1 MTPTPSVQPRL
12 SLDGFQG
19 SSIVVLRRGGLG
31 NQLFQHAAALGVSMA
46 TGGNVVYARSDETI
60 RRHAIQLED
69 FVGTLPK
76 ASSADLARFLW
87 PADWLPRRLLR
98 DYRKLRWS
106 LRIGRPLWR
115 PPQSY
120 MEQVERSF
128 WGRSLLLDG
137 FFQTPDWFAAGLPRV
152 VMQVMERCPPDA
164 RPREDVI
171 AVHVRAG
178 RDFRQL
184 GWCLPWEYYRTA
196 IERIDP
202 QRTAVVW
209 PITDE
214 RDAEEDIRRRLEA
227 AGWRVEQPDRFTGR
241 KERDDFWNLARAR
254 CMVISK
260 STFAWWAAVV
270 GDSIWPSG
278 ARQIICPASPPE
290 GFSFPVPV
298 QTGWLSLPVPSSSRM
313 QG

>member
-1 MTPTPSVQPRL
+1 
-12 SLDGFQG
+12 
-19 SSIVVLRRGGLG
+19 
-31 NQLFQHAAALGVSMA
+31 
-46 TGGNVVYARSDETI
+46 
-60 RRHAIQLED
+60 
-69 FVGTLPK
+69 
-76 ASSADLARFLW
+76 
-87 PADWLPRRLLR
+87 
-98 DYRKLRWS
+98 
-106 LRIGRPLWR
+106 
-115 PPQSY
+115 

-137 FFQTPDWFAAGLPRV
+137 FFQPPDWFAAGLPRV
-152 VMQVMERCPPDA
+152 VMQVMERRPPDA
-164 RPREDVI
+164 MPREDVI

-178 RDFRQL
+178 RDYRQL

-214 RDAEEDIRRRLEA
+214 HDAEEDIRRRLEA

-241 KERDDFWNLARAR
+241 KDRDDFWNLARAR

-260 STFAWWAAVV
+260 STFAWWATVI
-270 GDSIWPSG
+270 GDSMWPSG

-298 QTGWLSLPVPSSSRM
+298 QTGWLSLPVPSSSHM
-313 QG
+313 LG